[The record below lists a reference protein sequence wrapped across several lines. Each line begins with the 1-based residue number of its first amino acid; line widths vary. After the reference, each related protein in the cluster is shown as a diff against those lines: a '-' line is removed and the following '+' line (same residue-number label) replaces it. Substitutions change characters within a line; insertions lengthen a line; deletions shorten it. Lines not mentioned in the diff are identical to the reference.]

1 MQVVPLSQRPTTTV
15 AKILVVVIAIIGT
28 STFTTTTTTTL
39 AFTIPTLTSTT
50 TATSRQRYSM
60 KLYDNNQPAT
70 TSAAAE
76 DRDQEIERLQQMAAK
91 LRAEAAALEAEQRFT
106 MAQAVENA
114 FDKFDTNN
122 DGQISVQ
129 ELKVG
134 LEKAF
139 KTELPQK
146 RVEQLMQA
154 FDASGDGA
162 LQLNEMV
169 TVDQFRNKLDALVR
183 EEKEVARIEAQ
194 RAKQEEQTLQL
205 MKAGLELINDREPTI
220 QDKVVSIIPY
230 LFPLLDGL
238 QFAGPLI
245 LQHPE
250 NPFAQIAAIV
260 YALYRSIPFGGFIA
274 FFALNFLSG
283 NPTINRLIRYNM
295 QQAIFLDIALFIP
308 ALLGTVLAFVG
319 STAGVGLPS
328 SVVTLGSEVL
338 FGTMVLC
345 ITYASISSLLGIT
358 PNKIPII
365 SETVDRRIPT
375 FDIMN
380 TQGRV
385 LTREE
390 REEVRKQLET
400 KNKPKDDNTT
410 NDDNDKDK
418 N

>member
-1 MQVVPLSQRPTTTV
+1 MKRTTKSILAASLVTSAAV
-15 AKILVVVIAIIGT
+15 A
-28 STFTTTTTTTL
+28 FTTTTQTC
-39 AFTIPTLTSTT
+39 IRHPPTSTSPLRRPT
-50 TATSRQRYSM
+50 TS
-60 KLYDNNQPAT
+60 AT
-70 TSAAAE
+70 TSTSLFNEAQ
-76 DRDQEIERLQQMAAK
+76 DRETEIERLQQMAAK
-91 LRAEAAALEAEQRFT
+91 LRAEAAALESEQRT
-106 MAQAVENA
+106 VMAKAVENA

-122 DGQISVQ
+122 DGQISVE
-129 ELKVG
+129 ELKAG

-146 RVEQLMQA
+146 RVEQLMKE

-162 LQLNEMV
+162 LQLDEMV

-183 EEKEVARIEAQ
+183 EEKEFARQEAK
-194 RAKQEEQTLQL
+194 RAQEEEMNLQL
-205 MKAGLELINDREPTI
+205 MKAGLELINDREPTV
-220 QDKVVSIIPY
+220 QEKVLSILPY

-245 LQHPE
+245 FKNVE
-250 NPFAQIAAIV
+250 NPIAQIAAV
-260 YALYRSIPFGGFIA
+260 TYALYRSIPFGGLIA

-308 ALLGTVLAFVG
+308 ALLGAVLQLLG
-319 STAGVGLPS
+319 STAGVRLPPA
-328 SVVTLGSEVL
+328 VAELGSDVL
-338 FGTMVLC
+338 FGSMLLC
-345 ITYASISSLLGIT
+345 VVYASISSLLGIT
-358 PNKIPII
+358 PDKIPFI

-390 REEVRKQLET
+390 REEMRRELDKKKKEGES
-400 KNKPKDDNTT
+400 NG
-410 NDDNDKDK
+410 DNDSDK

>member
-1 MQVVPLSQRPTTTV
+1 MKRTTKSILAASLVTSAAVAFTTTQTCIRHPPTSTSPLRRPTT
-15 AKILVVVIAIIGT
+15 
-28 STFTTTTTTTL
+28 S
-39 AFTIPTLTSTT
+39 
-50 TATSRQRYSM
+50 
-60 KLYDNNQPAT
+60 AT
-70 TSAAAE
+70 TSTSLFNEAQ
-76 DRDQEIERLQQMAAK
+76 DRETEIERLQQMAAK
-91 LRAEAAALEAEQRFT
+91 LRAEAAALESEQRT
-106 MAQAVENA
+106 VMAKAVENA

-122 DGQISVQ
+122 DGQISVE
-129 ELKVG
+129 ELKAG

-146 RVEQLMQA
+146 RVEQLMKE

-162 LQLNEMV
+162 LQLDEMV

-183 EEKEVARIEAQ
+183 EEKEFARQEAK
-194 RAKQEEQTLQL
+194 RAQEEEMNLQL
-205 MKAGLELINDREPTI
+205 MKAGLELINDREPTV
-220 QDKVVSIIPY
+220 QEKVLSILPY

-245 LQHPE
+245 FKNVE
-250 NPFAQIAAIV
+250 NPIAQIAAV
-260 YALYRSIPFGGFIA
+260 TYALYRSIPFGGLIA

-308 ALLGTVLAFVG
+308 ALLGAVLQLLG
-319 STAGVGLPS
+319 STAGVR
-328 SVVTLGSEVL
+328 VTPAVAELGSDVL
-338 FGTMVLC
+338 FGSMLLC
-345 ITYASISSLLGIT
+345 VVYASISSLLGIT
-358 PNKIPII
+358 PDKIPFI

-380 TQGRV
+380 TQDRV

-390 REEVRKQLET
+390 REEMRRELDKKKKEGES
-400 KNKPKDDNTT
+400 NGDD
-410 NDDNDKDK
+410 DSDK